1 MQLISGSTTAAGAAD
16 AVMQPVRPV
25 SLSGHA
31 AARADGNPVVGR
43 TDFRARLLS
52 AAVELEL
59 TAQPQAPAAEL
70 PVSAQPQTLAENVSE
85 AAGEETAEQGTAE
98 QWLLGMLD
106 QQQVQVQARDSVEV
120 ALRAGWPLAAAQAD
134 GVQDGL
140 ADEVVEAELLGRV
153 APPPAQGQPER
164 LLANAASVRPV
175 VETGAALSLLAPAVG
190 ATELVAELP
199 VEALKSPGVA
209 EEVREASP
217 LLGERP
223 ASSVAPGAERLL
235 KLQAPEAKWGEQM
248 LHALREHVEVQLQQ
262 RQQSASIRLDPPEL
276 GSLEIHL
283 SHESGRL
290 TVQLSAANADV
301 ARLLQQTSD
310 RLRQELVAQQFVQV
324 NVQVGADGRSG
335 RQGQSQQGHDDEAV
349 LAAAAPTSAATVG
362 SGSGR
367 SSDRGK
373 DVLVTV

>member
-1 MQLISGSTTAAGAAD
+1 MQLISGLTTAAGAAD

-70 PVSAQPQTLAENVSE
+70 PVSAQPHTAENVSE
-85 AAGEETAEQGTAE
+85 AAGEETAEHGTAE

-120 ALRAGWPLAAAQAD
+120 ALQAGWPLAAAQAD

-223 ASSVAPGAERLL
+223 ASSVAPAAERLL

-335 RQGQSQQGHDDEAV
+335 RHGQSQQWHDDEAV
-349 LAAAAPTSAATVG
+349 LAAAPTSAATVG
-362 SGSGR
+362 SGAGR

>member
-70 PVSAQPQTLAENVSE
+70 PVSAQPHTAENVSE
-85 AAGEETAEQGTAE
+85 AAGEETAEHGTAE

-120 ALRAGWPLAAAQAD
+120 ALQAGWPLAAAQAD

-223 ASSVAPGAERLL
+223 ASSVAPAAERLL

-335 RQGQSQQGHDDEAV
+335 RHGQSQQWHDDEAV
-349 LAAAAPTSAATVG
+349 LAAAPTSAATVG
-362 SGSGR
+362 SGAGR

>member
-70 PVSAQPQTLAENVSE
+70 PVSAQPHTAENVSE
-85 AAGEETAEQGTAE
+85 AAGEEAAEQGTAE

-106 QQQVQVQARDSVEV
+106 QQQVQVQARDSFEV
-120 ALRAGWPLAAAQAD
+120 ALQAGWPLAAAQAD

-140 ADEVVEAELLGRV
+140 ADKVVEAQLLGRV

-164 LLANAASVRPV
+164 LLANAAWVRPV

-362 SGSGR
+362 SGAGR

>member
-1 MQLISGSTTAAGAAD
+1 M
-16 AVMQPVRPV
+16 
-25 SLSGHA
+25 
-31 AARADGNPVVGR
+31 
-43 TDFRARLLS
+43 
-52 AAVELEL
+52 
-59 TAQPQAPAAEL
+59 
-70 PVSAQPQTLAENVSE
+70 
-85 AAGEETAEQGTAE
+85 
-98 QWLLGMLD
+98 
-106 QQQVQVQARDSVEV
+106 
-120 ALRAGWPLAAAQAD
+120 AL
-134 GVQDGL
+134 
-140 ADEVVEAELLGRV
+140 
-153 APPPAQGQPER
+153 
-164 LLANAASVRPV
+164 
-175 VETGAALSLLAPAVG
+175 
-190 ATELVAELP
+190 
-199 VEALKSPGVA
+199 
-209 EEVREASP
+209 
-217 LLGERP
+217 
-223 ASSVAPGAERLL
+223 GAERLL

-362 SGSGR
+362 SGAGR
-367 SSDRGK
+367 LSDRGK

>member
-70 PVSAQPQTLAENVSE
+70 PVSAQPHTAENVSE
-85 AAGEETAEQGTAE
+85 AAGGETAEHGTAE

-106 QQQVQVQARDSVEV
+106 QQQVQVQARDSVDV
-120 ALRAGWPLAAAQAD
+120 ALQAGWPLAAAQAD

-140 ADEVVEAELLGRV
+140 ADEVVEAQLLGRV

-335 RQGQSQQGHDDEAV
+335 L
-349 LAAAAPTSAATVG
+349 LARSRARRARPRLCV
-362 SGSGR
+362 R
-367 SSDRGK
+367 SSVG
-373 DVLVTV
+373 

>member
-1 MQLISGSTTAAGAAD
+1 MQLISGLTTAAGAAD

-70 PVSAQPQTLAENVSE
+70 PVSAQPHTAENVSE
-85 AAGEETAEQGTAE
+85 AAGEETAEHGTAE

-120 ALRAGWPLAAAQAD
+120 ALQAGWPVAAAQAD

-199 VEALKSPGVA
+199 VESLKSPGAA

-223 ASSVAPGAERLL
+223 ASSVAPAAERLL

-362 SGSGR
+362 SGAGR

>member
-70 PVSAQPQTLAENVSE
+70 PVSAQPHTAENVSE
-85 AAGEETAEQGTAE
+85 AAGEEAAEHGTAE

-120 ALRAGWPLAAAQAD
+120 ALQAGWPLAAAQAD

-190 ATELVAELP
+190 APELVAELP

-223 ASSVAPGAERLL
+223 ASSVALGAERLL

-362 SGSGR
+362 SGAGR
-367 SSDRGK
+367 LSDRGK

>member
-70 PVSAQPQTLAENVSE
+70 PVSAQPHTAENVSE
-85 AAGEETAEQGTAE
+85 AAGEETAEHGTAE

-120 ALRAGWPLAAAQAD
+120 ALQAGWPLAAAQAD

-223 ASSVAPGAERLL
+223 ASSVALGAERLL

-335 RQGQSQQGHDDEAV
+335 RHGQSQQGHDDEAV
-349 LAAAAPTSAATVG
+349 LAAAPTSAATVG
-362 SGSGR
+362 SGAGR

>member
-1 MQLISGSTTAAGAAD
+1 
-16 AVMQPVRPV
+16 MQPVRPV

-70 PVSAQPQTLAENVSE
+70 PVSAQPHTAENVSE
-85 AAGEETAEQGTAE
+85 AAGEETAEHGTAE

-120 ALRAGWPLAAAQAD
+120 ALQAGWPLAAAQAD

-199 VEALKSPGVA
+199 VESLKSPGAA

-223 ASSVAPGAERLL
+223 ASSVAPAAERLL

-362 SGSGR
+362 SGAGR

>member
-70 PVSAQPQTLAENVSE
+70 PVSAQPHTAENVSE
-85 AAGEETAEQGTAE
+85 AAGEETAEHGTAE

-223 ASSVAPGAERLL
+223 ASSVALGAERLL

-362 SGSGR
+362 SGAGR

>member
-70 PVSAQPQTLAENVSE
+70 PVSAQPHTAENVSE
-85 AAGEETAEQGTAE
+85 AAGEEAAEQGTAE

-106 QQQVQVQARDSVEV
+106 QQQVQVQARDSFEV
-120 ALRAGWPLAAAQAD
+120 ALQAGWPLAAAQAD

-164 LLANAASVRPV
+164 LLANAAWVRPV

-362 SGSGR
+362 SGAGR